1 MLTTQR
7 LIIRSFSTDDAA
19 AFFELTQND
28 GFNLFPITIYRQ
40 KSPETAHE
48 WILKNALHGKLGKY
62 AVLEKSTGKLIGMG
76 GLTPW
81 TLEEEELVDITY
93 RLHDSAWGKG
103 LGMELA
109 QSLMNYGTKDLKL
122 TNITATITP
131 DNISSIKIANEIGL
145 VFDKKIML
153 LGVAT
158 DLYRLPESGIK

>member
-1 MLTTQR
+1 MVTTQR
-7 LIIRSFSTDDAA
+7 LIIRSFNTDDAR

-28 GFNLFPITIYRQ
+28 GFNLHPITIYRQ
-40 KSPETAHE
+40 KSPDTARE
-48 WILKNALHGKLGKY
+48 WIEKNASHGSLGKY
-62 AVLEKSTGKLIGMG
+62 AVIEKESGNLIGMG

-81 TLEEEELVDITY
+81 TLDGEELIDITY

-109 QSLMNYGTKDLKL
+109 RALMNYGLVDLKL

-131 DNISSIKIANEIGL
+131 DNLSSIKLANHIGL
-145 VFDKKIML
+145 IFDKKIML

-158 DLYRLPESGIK
+158 DLYRLDMSGIK